1 MAINGINPNAA
12 IGAYM
17 NTQRITGGEGTVTS
31 AATSNGNLGAI
42 ATGLGAA
49 SGGNDTGSVSFSDLL
64 ANQVEKTVDTVK
76 HGEEM
81 SAKAITGEANLTDV
95 VQAVTDAEI
104 TLQTL
109 VAVRDK
115 MISAYQEIMRMQI

>member
-1 MAINGINPNAA
+1 MPINGVNPNAA
-12 IGAYM
+12 IGAYQTM
-17 NTQRITGGEGTVTS
+17 QRI
-31 AATSNGNLGAI
+31 A
-42 ATGLGAA
+42 
-49 SGGNDTGSVSFSDLL
+49 GGNGEVINSIQGKASAGTGIAGIEAPKDNQVSFADLL
-64 ANQVEKTVDTVK
+64 ENKIEQSVDTLK

-81 SAKAITGEANLTDV
+81 SAKAVTGEADLTDV

-115 MISAYQEIMRMQI
+115 MISAYQDIIRMQI

>member
-1 MAINGINPNAA
+1 MPVNGVNPNAA
-12 IGAYM
+12 IGAYQ
-17 NTQRITGGEGTVTS
+17 NTQRITGGNGEVITS
-31 AATSNGNLGAI
+31 AQNANSSGLSATSSSDNAE
-42 ATGLGAA
+42 
-49 SGGNDTGSVSFSDLL
+49 SVSFSDLL
-64 ANQVEKTVDTVK
+64 ENKIEQSVQTIKG
-76 HGEEM
+76 GEEM
-81 SAKAITGEANLTDV
+81 SAKAVTGEADLTDV